1 MAKLRNTFDLVLDSS
16 HGWLK
21 VPMAEL
27 ERLNIVDAIS
37 THSYQS
43 VTTWLIW
50 SKTLTWLP
58 S

>member
-27 ERLNIVDAIS
+27 E
-37 THSYQS
+37 SYTS
-43 VTTWLIW
+43 EW
-50 SKTLTWLP
+50 SMRRMRDKAVRIL
-58 S
+58 SSKE